1 VGRGNPADV
10 DQHQLTVAPRA
21 APAGRS
27 GEVVEVAES
36 AGGKGGE
43 EMAGDEGLAGGGV
56 ARRRSQSAG
65 WSCFGG
71 GFGKS

>member
-1 VGRGNPADV
+1 VGRGDPANV

-21 APAGRS
+21 APVGRI
-27 GEVVEVAES
+27 GEVVEVAGS
-36 AGGKGGE
+36 AGGE
-43 EMAGDEGLAGGGV
+43 EMAGDGGLAGGGV
-56 ARRRSQSAG
+56 ARRLSQSAG